1 MADFTYI
8 LGVPNFANYEA
19 SASLIRVPRG
29 GGEIAYVSIGEDRL
43 TRTKHTYAF
52 PLRGIQYCLEAFGLE
67 SLDQIDFIYTDYA
80 RLPRW
85 LNSGPGYRK
94 LEHDYLKLRLRYP
107 RERIRVVDHHDAH
120 AASAFYPSPFDEAA
134 VLVVDSL
141 GSRLNTQTLYHFRNG
156 DARVLERGNH
166 WGIGRLYSLV
176 TGSILPVRP

>member
-1 MADFTYI
+1 MTEYTYV

-67 SLDQIDFIYTDYA
+67 SLEQIDFIYTDYA

-94 LEHDYLKLRLRYP
+94 LEHDYLKLRLALSARAHSRRRSP
-107 RERIRVVDHHDAH
+107 RRARGVARSIRRRSTRRPSSSSTR
-120 AASAFYPSPFDEAA
+120 SA
-134 VLVVDSL
+134 
-141 GSRLNTQTLYHFRNG
+141 
-156 DARVLERGNH
+156 RG
-166 WGIGRLYSLV
+166 
-176 TGSILPVRP
+176 